1 MFAWRS
7 NCCGYRVVWARL
19 TSTESLETTRAPRV
33 NLSGKQFGPR
43 PRQLGGPLA
52 PRCLGRATIVVATA
66 SFGRAS
72 RQLGASRQ
80 RERRRVNSSG
90 KTFGA
95 PWRQLARAQT
105 T

>member
-43 PRQLGGPLA
+43 PRQLGGPTLFGTCYNRCGHRVVWARLTSTGSLETTRA
-52 PRCLGRATIVVATA
+52 P
-66 SFGRAS
+66 S
-72 RQLGASRQ
+72 RQF
-80 RERRRVNSSG
+80 ER
-90 KTFGA
+90 
-95 PWRQLARAQT
+95 
-105 T
+105 